1 MPTFRLHFMDEPGRV
16 DVLEGEEGDVVA
28 RILAAHPAR
37 GMELWRRTTLV
48 RIFGRSTQVS
58 FLASTDHRSGS
69 RSASPAMRAK
79 DENRTAARE

>member
-1 MPTFRLHFMDEPGRV
+1 MDEPGRV

-37 GMELWRRTTLV
+37 GMELWRRSTLV

-58 FLASTDHRSGS
+58 FLASTGHRSGS
-69 RSASPAMRAK
+69 RRTSPPI
-79 DENRTAARE
+79 RT